1 MGRVLGFLGTIITMA
16 IGMYIYSLQIKTLTP
31 GAGSGNSEEVATI
44 TGVKN
49 DLIGIAN
56 AERGYLASQ
65 GKYGSLD
72 ELISGNY
79 VRMKSERPPYIYDV
93 EITSSSSFRASAT
106 RTTKGAPAQLWITET
121 MQVQASD

>member
-1 MGRVLGFLGTIITMA
+1 MLRVFGFVGTVVTMA
-16 IGMYIYSLQIKTLTP
+16 IGMYIYSLQVKTLSP
-31 GAGSGNSEEVATI
+31 GGGSGNPEDFATI
-44 TGVKN
+44 AGVKN

-65 GKYGSLD
+65 GNYASLD

-79 VRMKSERPPYIYDV
+79 ISVKERPPYIYDV
-93 EITSSSSFRASAT
+93 EISSGSFRATAT

>member
-1 MGRVLGFLGTIITMA
+1 MGRVLGFLGTVITMA
-16 IGMYIYSLQIKTLTP
+16 IGMYIYSLQVKTLTP
-31 GAGSGNSEEVATI
+31 GTGSGNPADFATI
-44 TGVKN
+44 AGVKS

-79 VRMKSERPPYIYDV
+79 ITIKGERSPYIYDV
-93 EITSSSSFRASAT
+93 EINSGSFRATAT